1 MSFKEGQLLNQPRIQ
16 VTRPEQVLRSAQQV
30 FLLQRDVIVT
40 VLQPTPVDSPAMNTR
55 LGQRNRSNVQDSLTN
70 LRSDISSLIEQSFG
84 TTAMVKSPSSPCLSR
99 QAAAPG
105 HLAVPTLETSFGPNG
120 VTATT
125 TTAAVPPSAKVLT
138 RAAMRRQSSAF
149 EFGTK
154 DIPGGRTHNKRDLGV
169 LPTAGTIRRQSSAF
183 ELAAVNKRAAAKLD
197 VPPDAVLQYMNSSVK
212 DLVKKLEGKRVCQK
226 ILFII
231 LRA

>member
-1 MSFKEGQLLNQPRIQ
+1 
-16 VTRPEQVLRSAQQV
+16 
-30 FLLQRDVIVT
+30 
-40 VLQPTPVDSPAMNTR
+40 MNTR
-55 LGQRNRSNVQDSLTN
+55 LGQRNRSNMQDSLTN

-84 TTAMVKSPSSPCLSR
+84 TTTVVKSPSSPCLRR
-99 QAAAPG
+99 QPAAG
-105 HLAVPTLETSFGPNG
+105 HLAVPTLETSFGANG

-125 TTAAVPPSAKVLT
+125 TTALPPSSKVLT

-149 EFGTK
+149 EFGTG

-212 DLVKKLEGKRVCQK
+212 DLVKKLEGERSCPK
-226 ILFII
+226 IPFFRRLFCF
-231 LRA
+231 